1 VQIGAIPW
9 SAFLFILERKKGVG
23 HVKECNI
30 GGQAVLEGVMMKAPC
45 RMAIAVRRHD
55 GEIVVDSRQLVS
67 LKDRHPAL
75 KWPVIRGIITF
86 GETLVLGVKT
96 LMDSAE
102 MCGDEDVQEEYKPSK
117 LESFIANKT
126 GKKVE
131 DVMIFFALVL
141 ALGLAVLLFVVSP
154 ALLAGFLRKWISNG
168 FVLGLIEGII
178 RLLIFICY
186 LVLVTRVKDIQ
197 RVFEYHGAEHKT
209 IHCYEHGEE
218 LCVDNARKYTTLHPR
233 CGTAFLLVVMV
244 MGILVF
250 SLLSWENIALRIGI
264 KILLLPL
271 VAGLSYEIIKWAG
284 KSQWSGMKV
293 VLFPGL
299 MLQKLTTREPDD
311 KQLEVAIRAFM
322 EATGTVQEV
331 KDAIQGNGDPKE
343 GAYDASEK
351 QDLGTSARGR
361 DAYGPHVKVSE
372 T

>member
-1 VQIGAIPW
+1 M
-9 SAFLFILERKKGVG
+9 
-23 HVKECNI
+23 KECNI